1 MTFRVPEKYRIRSGR
16 AGSDESYGNN
26 GAFEVKLRHGQ
37 TVFVIASDQLSW
49 EHVSVSRRDR
59 CPTWD
64 EMCLIKDIFWDEE
77 ECVVQFHPPRS
88 QYVDTHPYCLH
99 LWKKIGET
107 YETPPKEFV

>member
-1 MTFRVPEKYRIRSGR
+1 MASWPTLSTRSISRRLWASLHRGAA
-16 AGSDESYGNN
+16 AG
-26 GAFEVKLRHGQ
+26 
-37 TVFVIASDQLSW
+37 
-49 EHVSVSRRDR
+49 HVSVSLPRR

>member
-1 MTFRVPEKYRIRSGR
+1 MRPI
-16 AGSDESYGNN
+16 DEIKKNHRLMIVREG
-26 GAFEVKLRHGQ
+26 
-37 TVFVIASDQLSW
+37 
-49 EHVSVSRRDR
+49 
-59 CPTWD
+59 
-64 EMCLIKDIFWDEE
+64 KDIFWDEE